1 MEIEMEIRFSIKGM
15 SCGHCVMAVK
25 KALDKLN
32 ISSADVKIG
41 SASVQYDE
49 SKISSEQIK
58 KEIENTGYEIVE
70 EEQISKE

>member
-49 SKISSEQIK
+49 SKISSDQIK
-58 KEIENTGYEIVE
+58 KAIENTGYEIVE